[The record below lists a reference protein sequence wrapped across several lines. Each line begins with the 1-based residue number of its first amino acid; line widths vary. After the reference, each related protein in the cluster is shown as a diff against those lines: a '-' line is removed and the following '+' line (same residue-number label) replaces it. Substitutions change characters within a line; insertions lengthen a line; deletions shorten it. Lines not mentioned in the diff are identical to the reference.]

1 MNINWD
7 EQYALLEMDE
17 AWDEYLTSCLT
28 LGIHAMSFSEWKKC
42 HK

>member
-7 EQYALLEMDE
+7 EQYARLEMDE

-28 LGIHAMSFSEWKKC
+28 LGMSAMSFSEWKKC